1 MIFFLISTENGFLHF
16 MKIVSIRDSF
26 HEVSKPVF
34 FSVKNI
40 EKYFNMSSAENFTQ
54 SASVKRRDCVPGE
67 LMLSPSRWHFGVCR
81 RPR

>member
-1 MIFFLISTENGFLHF
+1 
-16 MKIVSIRDSF
+16 MKIVSIGDSF
-26 HEVSKPVF
+26 HEVSKLVF

-67 LMLSPSRWHFGVCR
+67 LMLSLVVGASASVGVRVSTMYKFSKVCIVF
-81 RPR
+81 